1 MTAIISALL
10 LATGAIQ
17 FSVDWAAFRAPGDSN
32 RVEFFYAVPF
42 DQLHYSPAEG
52 GGVETQFAVSV
63 AMNGVGTDF
72 AQSGTFRKHA
82 RIESFQAAQRAQTT
96 FVDGFSII
104 APPGRYA
111 VSLAVV
117 ESTGTAPGQ
126 GVYTD
131 TIELRSF
138 AGGLALSSLQLGT
151 TTRTD
156 SATGSVAVVPNP
168 ALQRGMPGQ
177 QEVYVYL
184 EGYGFAA
191 DTGSYAITLGLLKR
205 SADRVDTV
213 LKAPPVERT
222 RQSRRI
228 ATALG
233 LNIEGVEPGRYALFA
248 ELRDSATGAVARS
261 EHELQV
267 GVPEPAAPTSGW
279 LETLRP
285 NELKYVRDIKY
296 LATQRELDYYN
307 SLGDSGKMTYLA
319 WFWTRRDLPEFA
331 RRMEHVEQ
339 RYARPK
345 TSGISTD
352 RGRIYVK
359 YGEPDAVEQRVIES
373 DLRSREYWQYYGTG
387 YTFVFIDIRGDG
399 NLRLAWTNS
408 PDERSTGYEQ
418 YLSPE
423 EEQQFK

>member
-1 MTAIISALL
+1 MTVFLALL

-17 FSVDWAAFRAPGDSN
+17 FSVDWAAFGASGDSN

-42 DQLHYSPAEG
+42 DQLHYSPAD

-63 AMNGVGTDF
+63 AMNGIGSDF
-72 AQSGTFRKHA
+72 AQSGTFRKRA
-82 RIESFQAAQRAQTT
+82 RLESFEAARRAQTT

-117 ESTGTAPGQ
+117 ESTASAPSQ
-126 GVYTD
+126 GVYAD

-151 TTRTD
+151 STRTD
-156 SATGSVAVVPNP
+156 SATGAVSVVPNP

-177 QEVYVYL
+177 PEVYVYL

-191 DTGSYAITLGLLKR
+191 DTGSYDIRLGLLKR
-205 SADRVDTV
+205 RADRVDTV
-213 LKAPPVERT
+213 LKAPPVVRT
-222 RQSRRI
+222 RQSKRI

-233 LNIEGVEPGRYALFA
+233 LSIDGVEPGRYALFA
-248 ELRDSATGAVARS
+248 ELRDSAAGASAWS

-267 GVPEPAAPTSGW
+267 GVPEPGAPTSGW
-279 LETLRP
+279 LATLRP

-307 SLGDSGKMTYLA
+307 SLGDSGKATYLA

-331 RRMEHVEQ
+331 RRMEHVDQ

-345 TSGISTD
+345 TPGISTD
-352 RGRIYVK
+352 RGRVYVK

-387 YTFVFIDIRGDG
+387 YTFVFVDIRGDG

-408 PDERSTGYEQ
+408 PDEQSTGYEQ

-423 EEQQFK
+423 EEEQFK